1 MTTIFID
8 VREPYEFST
17 GHVKGAL
24 NIPPAELMQDVPD
37 VLADTPKDTE
47 IVLYCRSGARSNVGM
62 QLLRRQGFTKLVNG
76 INQDHVEEN
85 YF

>member
-8 VREPYEFST
+8 VREPYEFSA

-24 NIPPAELMQDVPD
+24 NIPPAELMQGVPD
-37 VLADTPKDTE
+37 ALADTPKDTE
-47 IVLYCRSGARSNVGM
+47 IVLYCRSGARSSVGM
-62 QLLRRQGFTKLVNG
+62 QFLGRQGFTKLVNG

>member
-8 VREPYEFST
+8 VREPYEFSA

-24 NIPPAELMQDVPD
+24 NIPPAELMQGVPD

-76 INQDHVEEN
+76 INQDHIEAN